1 MKIKVDI
8 VYEEKNEDS
17 FQELGIDAE
26 IIEYIEEGIIDLKQ
40 VVACS
45 NYHEHTQVF
54 TIGGHTLIID
64 FEYEKFARL
73 WMKVQ

>member
-17 FQELGIDAE
+17 FQELGIDPE
-26 IIEYIEEGIIDLKQ
+26 IIEYIEEGIIDLTQ

-45 NYHEHTQVF
+45 KYHEHTQVF
-54 TIGGHTLIID
+54 TIGGHTFIID

-73 WMKVQ
+73 WMKAQ